1 MESVRQQKVGRLLQ
15 KELSEIFR
23 SNAKTLFEGK
33 FITVTIVRVSPDLGS
48 AKIYLSVMNPGDK
61 TSVVKMVTDQT
72 PNIRRILG
80 GIIRR
85 QVRVI
90 PELAFFID
98 DSLDYAENIEKLL
111 KK

>member
-1 MESVRQQKVGRLLQ
+1 MESLRQQKVSRLLQ

-23 SNAKTLFEGK
+23 ANAKALFEGN

-48 AKIYLSVMNPGDK
+48 AKIYLSIMLAGDK
-61 TSVVKMVTDQT
+61 EAVLNNVKEQT
-72 PNIRRILG
+72 AAIRRLLG
-80 GIIRR
+80 NVIRR

-90 PELAFFID
+90 PELSFFLD

>member
-1 MESVRQQKVGRLLQ
+1 METVRQQKVGRLLQ

-23 SNAKTLFEGK
+23 ANAGSMFDGK
-33 FITVTIVRVSPDLGS
+33 FITVTTVRVSPDLGS
-48 AKIYLSVMNPGDK
+48 AKIYLSIMNPGDK
-61 TSVVKMVTDQT
+61 QSVVTKVIDHVSAIRRLLGN
-72 PNIRRILG
+72 NIRK
-80 GIIRR
+80 

-90 PELAFFID
+90 PELSFFID